1 MLDVGRHPNITL
13 LAYSELEKV
22 DGEAGNF
29 TATVRKKKRYVE
41 EDKCTGCG
49 ACAEV
54 CPTSVSDV
62 YNEGHAD
69 RKAVY
74 SWFAQGIPS
83 THAIDP
89 DCCRVLTGKKC
100 GICQKKCEAGA
111 INFDQKEKIIEIPV
125 GAVIV
130 ATGYDIFDP
139 VKMPEY
145 RYKDLDNVI
154 TAMEFER
161 FLSASGP
168 TEGHIYRPSDRK
180 VKQEIEALEKKT
192 AKSGKVLAR
201 FEKKHGIKTDIFF
214 QMSKAG
220 SLQPKK
226 DLEKDQDKW
235 IQKAG
240 AHHELMVPLDALKEK
255 AKGFTTAKKLAFIQC
270 VGSRDLR
277 FYPFCSGYCC
287 MHSIKEAIIAHEH
300 DNDTQSDIFG
310 MDIRAVGKGFEEY
323 KIRGG
328 NNSNISYK
336 RSRVAEIT
344 RDENECP
351 VIIYEDTQ
359 KQKIIKESY
368 DLVVLATACAP
379 VRGTQKIA
387 EKLGINI
394 DKHGFFKTDPANPL
408 DTSKPGVFVCGC
420 AHSPMDI
427 PESVAQASS
436 AAARAVQAVMRNQAK
451 NQVKKQTK
459 KAS

>member
-22 DGEAGNF
+22 TGEAGNF
-29 TATVRKKKRYVE
+29 TATVRRKARYVE

-49 ACAEV
+49 ACREV
-54 CPTSVSDV
+54 CPTSVLDL
-62 YNEGHAD
+62 YNEGHAE
-69 RKAVY
+69 RKAIY

-89 DCCRVLTGKKC
+89 DHCRVLTGKKC
-100 GICQKKCEAGA
+100 GICQKKCQADA
-111 INFDQKEKIIEIPV
+111 INFEQKDRMIELSV

-130 ATGYDIFDP
+130 ATGYDVFDP
-139 VKMPEY
+139 ARMPEY
-145 RYKDLDNVI
+145 RYKELDNVI

-168 TEGHIYRPSDRK
+168 TAGHINRPSDRK
-180 VKQEIEALEKKT
+180 VKAQIAELAKKVEKSRKVLDKFETTHGQSSAAFYATYKAGTLTSSEALEKDQ
-192 AKSGKVLAR
+192 
-201 FEKKHGIKTDIFF
+201 EKWSERYEAHLEN
-214 QMSKAG
+214 AG
-220 SLQPKK
+220 PLEALQ
-226 DLEKDQDKW
+226 
-235 IQKAG
+235 
-240 AHHELMVPLDALKEK
+240 EK
-255 AKGFTTAKKLAFIQC
+255 AKGFSTAKKLAFIQC

-300 DNDTQSDIFG
+300 DNDTQSVIFG

-328 NNSNISYK
+328 NNSNISYM

-344 RDENECP
+344 KDANENP
-351 VIIYEDTQ
+351 VLIYEDTREQ
-359 KQKIIKESY
+359 KVKREIF
-368 DLVVLATACAP
+368 DLVVLATACGP
-379 VRGTQKIA
+379 VKSTQKIA
-387 EKLGINI
+387 DTLKIEV
-394 DKHGFFKTDPANPL
+394 DKYGFFRTDPANPL
-408 DTSKPGVFVCGC
+408 DTTRPGIFVCGC

-436 AAARAVQAVMRNQAK
+436 AAARAVQAVMK
-451 NQVKKQTK
+451 NYDK

>member
-1 MLDVGRHPNITL
+1 MLDVGRHPNIEL
-13 LAYSELEKV
+13 MAYSELEKIE
-22 DGEAGNF
+22 GEIGNF
-29 TATVRKKKRYVE
+29 TASVRRKVRYVE

-49 ACAEV
+49 ACAQS
-54 CPTSVSDV
+54 CPTSAPDL

-89 DCCRVLTGKKC
+89 DYCRVLQGKKC
-100 GICQKKCEAGA
+100 GICQKKCEANA
-111 INFDQKEKIIEIPV
+111 IDFEQKEKMVDLNV
-125 GAVIV
+125 GAIVV
-130 ATGYDIFDP
+130 ATGYDVFDP
-139 VKMPEY
+139 AKLPEY
-145 RYKDLDNVI
+145 RYKELDNVI

-180 VKQEIEALEKKT
+180 VKADIAILSKKVKKSQKALD
-192 AKSGKVLAR
+192 R
-201 FEKKHGIKTDIFF
+201 FEKKYGLETKKVYDDF
-214 QMSKAG
+214 KAG
-220 SLQPKK
+220 KESAGDDTGKWVKK
-226 DLEKDQDKW
+226 YKAHLEN
-235 IQKAG
+235 AT
-240 AHHELMVPLDALKEK
+240 PLNALKEK
-255 AKGFTTAKKLAFIQC
+255 AKTFTTAKNIAFIQC

-300 DNDTQSDIFG
+300 DNDTNSVIFG

-344 RDENECP
+344 KTRDESP
-351 VIIYEDTQ
+351 VLIYEDTAEQ
-359 KQKIIKESY
+359 KVKREEF
-368 DLVVLATACAP
+368 DLVVLATACGP
-379 VRGTQKIA
+379 VKSTGKVADT
-387 EKLGINI
+387 LGI
-394 DKHGFFKTDPANPL
+394 DTDQYGFFKTSVTEPL
-408 DTSKPGVFVCGC
+408 DTTKEGIYVCGC

-436 AAARAVQAVMRNQAK
+436 AAARAVQAVMK
-451 NQVKKQTK
+451 NNTQ